1 MPMTGD
7 TIINLAW
14 AAAVVI
20 FWIVFA
26 LAWRARRKGGSIRAG
41 VIGANYE
48 WLSQDKRRA
57 MELVIE
63 ERAEEGKRGSADG
76 NLPDLEDPAERPP
89 GKTREP

>member
-1 MPMTGD
+1 MAGD

-26 LAWRARRKGGSIRAG
+26 LAWRARRKGGSVRAG
-41 VIGANYE
+41 VIGATYE

-57 MELVIE
+57 MELVVE

-76 NLPDLEDPAERPP
+76 NLPELEDPDQRPSGTSRER
-89 GKTREP
+89 

>member
-1 MPMTGD
+1 MAGD
-7 TIINLAW
+7 TIVNLVW

-57 MELVIE
+57 VELVIE

-76 NLPDLEDPAERPP
+76 NLPELEDPAEDHPDR
-89 GKTREP
+89 REP

>member
-1 MPMTGD
+1 MSGD
-7 TIINLAW
+7 TIVNLVW
-14 AAAVVI
+14 AAAVVV

-76 NLPDLEDPAERPP
+76 NLPELEDPAEGHPDR
-89 GKTREP
+89 REP

>member
-1 MPMTGD
+1 MAVD
-7 TIINLAW
+7 TIVNLVW

-20 FWIVFA
+20 FWIAFA

-57 MELVIE
+57 MELVVE

-76 NLPDLEDPAERPP
+76 NLPDLEDPTERSSRDS
-89 GKTREP
+89 REP